1 MMTKMLTFIAV
12 ILVMDVALLVAD
24 AATIEA
30 GALASI
36 TIDAPLYD
44 TRTSGEGGCN
54 PVGCSGDLTR
64 VSSNAVFIWNTPDGL
79 FFLTFFIPLRMLRA

>member
-1 MMTKMLTFIAV
+1 MLTFIAV
-12 ILVMDVALLVAD
+12 ILVKDVALLVAD

-44 TRTSGEGGCN
+44 TRKSGEGGCN
-54 PVGCSGDLTR
+54 PAGCSGDLTR
-64 VSSNAVFIWNTPDGL
+64 VSSNSGIYLEHPRWSVLNVFHPSSYAASIN
-79 FFLTFFIPLRMLRA
+79 